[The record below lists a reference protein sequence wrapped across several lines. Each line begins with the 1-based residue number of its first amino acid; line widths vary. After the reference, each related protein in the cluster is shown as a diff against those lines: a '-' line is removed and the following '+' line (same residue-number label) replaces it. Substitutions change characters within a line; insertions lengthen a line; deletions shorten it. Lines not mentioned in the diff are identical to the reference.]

1 MPMGIQMLGP
11 ILLKC
16 GTPEQKDTVKGGHP

>member
-11 ILLKC
+11 ILLKY
-16 GTPEQKDTVKGGHP
+16 GAPEQKDTVKDGHP